1 VEYKEYSI
9 NFIPSLMGRL
19 PVISL
24 LCPSDIIAFSFRR
37 GRSEMDRITM
47 NPNGT
52 SHQTQI
58 CLEGPVSTRLE
69 STLNLAILIAIDAIG
84 DDHIFFIQARNLAG
98 DDHIFFIQ
106 ARNLAGP
113 RDSRKDDVP
122 PRYGR
127 IT

>member
-1 VEYKEYSI
+1 
-9 NFIPSLMGRL
+9 
-19 PVISL
+19 
-24 LCPSDIIAFSFRR
+24 
-37 GRSEMDRITM
+37 MDRITM

-58 CLEGPVSTRLE
+58 CFEGPVSTRLE
-69 STLNLAILIAIDAIG
+69 STPNLAILIAIDAIG

-98 DDHIFFIQ
+98 
-106 ARNLAGP
+106 P

-122 PRYGR
+122 SRYGR

>member
-1 VEYKEYSI
+1 MGQGQYIGDLSYCEGCSHIRSI
-9 NFIPSLMGRL
+9 RL
-19 PVISL
+19 PVILL

-52 SHQTQI
+52 SHQTLI

-98 DDHIFFIQ
+98 
-106 ARNLAGP
+106 P
-113 RDSRKDDVP
+113 RAIPEKMR
-122 PRYGR
+122 GR
-127 IT
+127 PDMGR